1 MPGGDGTGP
10 MGAGP
15 RTGRN
20 AGICAGFAGPGSANF
35 AGVGIGRGRRGGMCG
50 GGRGNRNRFYAT
62 GVPGWATA
70 QPLSPEQEA
79 EYLDRQIEAMEK
91 DLEAVRGRRG
101 ELSEKK

>member
-15 RTGRN
+15 RTGRG
-20 AGICAGFAGPGSANF
+20 AGCCAGFAGPGSANF
-35 AGVGIGRGRRGGMCG
+35 AGVGMGRGIRAGGG

-62 GVPGWATA
+62 GIPGWAAA

-91 DLEAVRGRRG
+91 SLEAVRRRRG